1 MRKVSLSQRI
11 IVRTKHA
18 VGLVKLGYTN
28 LRDRSPDLVNLYRI
42 FRQNGTPPEGIV
54 LISRP
59 SGTKSRSTLRYA
71 ESDETYSNGR
81 WAATPPNLYEPEVV
95 GDWVVELTDVTL
107 GSHGETRRADGRW
120 LQFPFVNIHRPR
132 GHTTD
137 GVVMS
142 VDEPVWIIQ
151 NGSDAFGHW
160 LLHVLPRIH
169 RALQIDSTKRIL
181 TRHPGWNPSGLL
193 AMIGLTLDDV
203 IFFPQDGPDGGY
215 VHVRRGTA
223 ISHAAPRGNIEIFP
237 LGTARFDAMSEEFL
251 RRATETSSP
260 VGRKLYVSRSTRDVA
275 QYRDGCQNRE
285 DLEEFFAAEGFEV
298 VYPERYSFLEQVA
311 MFRDADYIIAE
322 GGSAPHNTLFS
333 RRGTKLIYISARMKP
348 GNNHWQR
355 RIADLRGLHYRHVMP
370 THEFAQRRYTV
381 DMDQVRDAY
390 HTVQWS

>member
-28 LRDRSPDLVNLYRI
+28 LRDRSPNLVNLYRI
-42 FRQNGTPPEGIV
+42 FRHNGTPPEGIV

-59 SGTKSRSTLRYA
+59 TGTKSRSTLRYA

-169 RALQIDSTKRIL
+169 RALQIDATKRIL

-203 IFFPQDGPDGGY
+203 IFFPQNGPDGGY
-215 VHVRRGTA
+215 VHVRRGTV
-223 ISHAAPRGNIEIFP
+223 ISHAAPRGNIEIFA
-237 LGTARFDAMSEEFL
+237 LGTARFDAMSDEFL
-251 RRATETSSP
+251 RRAAETSSP

-333 RRGTKLIYISARMKP
+333 RRGTKLMYISARMKP

-381 DMDQVRDAY
+381 DMNQVRDAY
-390 HTVQWS
+390 QTVQWS